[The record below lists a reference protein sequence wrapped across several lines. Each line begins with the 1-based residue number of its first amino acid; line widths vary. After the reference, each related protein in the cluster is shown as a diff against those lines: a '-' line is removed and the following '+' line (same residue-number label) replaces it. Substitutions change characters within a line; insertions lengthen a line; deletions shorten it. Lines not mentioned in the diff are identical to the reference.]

1 MGDNGW
7 LWLLLHPVPG
17 SRLTFPCSQPVAPG
31 PPAIGRAT
39 RTATVVSVSNSV
51 LDLLCK
57 HIDSFYRYHAAK
69 VGAFPGVRQKKRPLL
84 CKCIGPLLPLRTST
98 RCIRLTNQWL
108 LCVFNFRPYCSSQ
121 TSGIKEPQDLLT
133 VHHKHQTS
141 SDSAWFCSYRLH
153 TPIR

>member
-17 SRLTFPCSQPVAPG
+17 SWLTFSCSQPVAPG
-31 PPAIGRAT
+31 PLAIGRAT
-39 RTATVVSVSNSV
+39 NTATVVSVSNSV

-57 HIDSFYRYHAAK
+57 PIDSFYRYHVAK
-69 VGAFPGVRQKKRPLL
+69 VGAFPGERKKKPLL
-84 CKCIGPLLPLRTST
+84 CKCIGPLLPLRTSS

-108 LCVFNFRPYCSSQ
+108 LCVFNFRPYCSNL
-121 TSGIKEPQDLLT
+121 TSGIKEPGDVLA

-141 SDSAWFCSYRLH
+141 SDSARFCSQRLY